1 MKKWMTAAV
10 CMTAAVMLL
19 TGCSNTQKAD
29 DSSGETIDAMAE
41 PELED
46 LNIELGNYKG
56 IQVTVPA
63 IADIT
68 DTDVETQLQSM
79 VDNGTEVIEV
89 TDRAVADGDLVNIDY
104 QGYLDGT
111 AISEEKE
118 NDYNVLIGSGVFF
131 NGAEQ
136 ELVGVMPGQ
145 TKEVNITFPEGYPNE
160 SLAGKDAVYEVTVNY
175 IQEEGSA
182 ELTDEYVQSITDGE
196 CQTVDEYKTMLKEDM
211 QAGIDAQ
218 KELLAQQAVWDQL
231 IADTVVENYPED
243 LLKAKEEAYKQNDQ
257 EGAELEGISF
267 EDYVEQNLNMTLDEY
282 NQEVSVQV
290 GNAAKK
296 QVIAEAIARE
306 EGLTIDTL
314 NDDDWQEAARWYGY
328 DNIDQLKENYTEQEV
343 KNDLTIQRVTDLL
356 METAVV
362 EESAEEQQ

>member
-10 CMTAAVMLL
+10 CIAAAAMLF
-19 TGCSNTQKAD
+19 TGCNSDAKAE
-29 DSSGETIDAMAE
+29 DSSEQTVDALAE
-41 PELED
+41 PDLDD
-46 LNIELGNYKG
+46 LNIQLGNYTG
-56 IQVTVPA
+56 IHVTVPA

-68 DTDVETQLQSM
+68 DADVETQLQSM
-79 VDNGTEVIEV
+79 VNNGTEVIEV

-104 QGYLDGT
+104 QGYLDDT

-118 NDYNVLIGSGVFF
+118 TDYNVLIGSGVFF

-136 ELVGVMPGQ
+136 ELIGVMPGQ
-145 TKEVNITFPEGYPNE
+145 TKEIHVTFPESYPNE
-160 SLAGKDAVYEVTVNY
+160 SLAGKEGVYEVTVNY

-182 ELTDEYVQSITDGE
+182 ELTDEYVQSISDGE
-196 CQTVDEYKTMLKEDM
+196 CKTVDEYKAKLKQDM

-243 LLKAKEEAYKQNDQ
+243 LLKAKEDAYKQNDQ

-282 NQEVSVQV
+282 NQEVSEQV

-314 NDDDWQEAARWYGY
+314 TDADWQEAARWYGY

-356 METAVV
+356 MKTAVV